1 MPDREPP
8 DSSGLPVTR
17 AGTEEDPSDERVAW
31 LFPGQGSQHVGMGRI
46 LFEQSAAAR
55 RLFETADAV
64 LKRALSEICF
74 RGPEDL
80 LRQTVNAQPAIM
92 TVSLACLA
100 AAQERG
106 DLTRPPSYVAG
117 HSLGEYTA
125 AVAAGALRFEDGLRL
140 VQERGRLMQQAG
152 EQNPGTM
159 AAILGLSEPAVRK
172 FCEET
177 GAEVCN
183 INAPEQIVIG
193 GSPAVIEAAT
203 QRARAAGARRAVAL
217 NVSGAFHTTLMEP
230 AAQGMAVAL
239 AGVDLRDSPVPIIA
253 NGTGEPLATAADLR
267 RELAF
272 QLTHAVQWQ
281 RSVEYLM
288 AQDVAVFVEFGP
300 GQVLSGLVR
309 RIAPEG
315 RITSVGEAG
324 PPARRT

>member
-1 MPDREPP
+1 
-8 DSSGLPVTR
+8 
-17 AGTEEDPSDERVAW
+17 
-31 LFPGQGSQHVGMGRI
+31 MGRV
-46 LFEQSAAAR
+46 LFKQSAAAR
-55 RLFETADAV
+55 RLFETADSV
-64 LKRALSEICF
+64 LGRALSDICF
-74 RGPEDL
+74 QGPEDL
-80 LRQTVNAQPAIM
+80 LRQTINTQPAIM

-125 AVAAGALRFEDGLRL
+125 AVAAGAISFEDGLSL

-152 EQNPGTM
+152 EQNPGAM
-159 AAILGLSEPAVRK
+159 AAILGLGEPAVMK
-172 FCEET
+172 ICEET

-183 INAPEQIVIG
+183 VNAPEQVVIG
-193 GSPAVIEAAT
+193 GSPEAVEAAT
-203 QRARAAGARRAVAL
+203 QQARAAGARRAIAL

-239 AGVDLRDSPVPIIA
+239 AAAEIHESPVPIIA
-253 NGTGEPLATAADLR
+253 NGTGEPLASADGLR

-281 RSVEYLM
+281 RSVEYMM
-288 AQDVAVFVEFGP
+288 AQNVAAFVEFGP

-309 RIAPEG
+309 RIAPEA
-315 RITSVGEAG
+315 RVVIVGESEA
-324 PPARRT
+324 PAARK